1 MPPGIQTQVDSL
13 VTRNVLFVSEGR
25 PRVTLVPRVLS
36 GAARDA
42 GNTPTTTLRGGLLL
56 GKITA
61 SGKLKEFDPAATD
74 GSQNVYGVLLD
85 DVRVVDEL
93 QQNQD
98 QPQAR
103 IAVSGDVKAST
114 LLIKGSSLVGHASET
129 ATRTALRAKFFIFDD
144 E

>member
-1 MPPGIQTQVDSL
+1 
-13 VTRNVLFVSEGR
+13 
-25 PRVTLVPRVLS
+25 
-36 GAARDA
+36 
-42 GNTPTTTLRGGLLL
+42 LLL